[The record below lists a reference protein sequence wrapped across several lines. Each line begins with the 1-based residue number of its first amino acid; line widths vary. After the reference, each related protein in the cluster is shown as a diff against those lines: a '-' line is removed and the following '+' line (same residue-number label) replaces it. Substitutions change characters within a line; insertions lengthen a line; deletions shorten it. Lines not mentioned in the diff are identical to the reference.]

1 MANDIT
7 GLYVRCSK
15 CKMGRLQ
22 PEILNGKLF
31 FICCCGYGKDK
42 YFAEL
47 NKIKKRGINY
57 GE

>member
-7 GLYVRCSK
+7 GSDVRCPK
-15 CKMGRLQ
+15 CKLGRLQ
-22 PEILNGKLF
+22 PELLNGKLL

-47 NKIKKRGINY
+47 DKSKKRKRD
-57 GE
+57 

>member
-7 GLYVRCSK
+7 GSDVRCPK
-15 CKMGRLQ
+15 CKIGRLQ
-22 PEILNGKLF
+22 PELLHGKLF

-47 NKIKKRGINY
+47 DKNKKKRMY
-57 GE
+57 